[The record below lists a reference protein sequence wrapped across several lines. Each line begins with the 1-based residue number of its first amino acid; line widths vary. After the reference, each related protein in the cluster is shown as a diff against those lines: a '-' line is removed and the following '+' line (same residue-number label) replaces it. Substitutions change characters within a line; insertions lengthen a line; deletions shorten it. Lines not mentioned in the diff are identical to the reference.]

1 MKTLASQSI
10 SRKNIPG
17 RGCSTARLIFS
28 RNATHDMQRIPTA
41 RVVFWP
47 RLACCWNVARLGVE
61 KRGIYRKQSLSV
73 FGLGDLTRRPRPR
86 RKDSRRELRERVS
99 DGEGSVYGST
109 SIAKDVVGFSGE
121 RAPS

>member
-1 MKTLASQSI
+1 
-10 SRKNIPG
+10 
-17 RGCSTARLIFS
+17 
-28 RNATHDMQRIPTA
+28 MQRIPTA

-47 RLACCWNVARLGVE
+47 GFACCWNVAKLGVE
-61 KRGIYRKQSLSV
+61 KRGIYRKQRLSV

-109 SIAKDVVGFSGE
+109 SIAKDVRCSTTTLAKGE
-121 RAPS
+121 DAKDVIVKLVEEDAGDDGLRDQVAHC